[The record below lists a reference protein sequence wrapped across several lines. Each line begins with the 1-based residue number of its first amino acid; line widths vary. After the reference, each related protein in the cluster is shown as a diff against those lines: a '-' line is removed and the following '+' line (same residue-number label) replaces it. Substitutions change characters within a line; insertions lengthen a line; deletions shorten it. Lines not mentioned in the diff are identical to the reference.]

1 MSLENFDK
9 LRETVQQVIEK
20 YRVLRFRNYQ
30 LEQENKT
37 LKNRLQQAENLTK
50 GMDTQELQ
58 KVMAENKKL
67 KSEKEQIKQRLN
79 RLIAELEKLTN

>member
-1 MSLENFDK
+1 MNLGNFDK
-9 LRETVQQVIEK
+9 LKETIQQVVEK
-20 YRVLRFRNYQ
+20 YRVLRFQNFK

-50 GMDTQELQ
+50 GMDTEKLE
-58 KVMAENKKL
+58 KLMAENKKL
-67 KSEKEQIKQRLN
+67 KSEKEEVKQRLN